1 MFDIL
6 LKKID
11 EVKSLNFEKATEELE
26 DFIYNTSN
34 FLNILEEI
42 GTIPENIEHDST
54 EEKLFSKVSDIILS
68 RAFIEIGLD
77 SEVLKQRGN
86 SADVFAKSQFH
97 GYSLVA
103 DAKSFRMSRT
113 AKNQKDFKINSLS
126 KWKGNC
132 EYSILCSPYFQY
144 PKKTSQ
150 IYSQSMEFNVCLFS
164 WEHFI
169 FLIKNNIKEN
179 NQINFESIWNFGKYN
194 SNKVLVANIKECFL
208 NSFNK
213 YITDNV
219 NKSEKEFL
227 NVLKN
232 QKAKIEKRC
241 NNEILYLKNEI
252 NLINNYSK
260 KEAIR
265 ELIKSKKLEEK
276 IKHINDFIKG
286 LNYDR

>member
-1 MFDIL
+1 M
-6 LKKID
+6 
-11 EVKSLNFEKATEELE
+11 
-26 DFIYNTSN
+26 
-34 FLNILEEI
+34 
-42 GTIPENIEHDST
+42 
-54 EEKLFSKVSDIILS
+54 
-68 RAFIEIGLD
+68 
-77 SEVLKQRGN
+77 LKQRGN
-86 SADVFAKSQFH
+86 SADVFAKSKFH

-113 AKNQKDFKINSLS
+113 SKNQKDFKINSLNN
-126 KWKGNC
+126 WRGNS
-132 EYSILCSPYFQY
+132 EYAILCNPYFQY
-144 PKKTSQ
+144 PKKASQ

-179 NQINFESIWNFGKYN
+179 NKINFESIWNFGKYN
-194 SNKVLVANIKECFL
+194 SNKVLIANRKECFL

-213 YITDNV
+213 YITDNI
-219 NKSEKEFL
+219 NRDEKEFL
-227 NVLKN
+227 NILKI
-232 QKAKIEKRC
+232 QKTKIEKRC